1 MQNTLSNMLQFK
13 TKRFLRFYLKLKDIL
28 ILNFNFKKQNLYQRY
43 FLSDLKREKKKRNLW
58 IVIYICIYLL

>member
-43 FLSDLKREKKKRNLW
+43 FLSDLKREKKKKE
-58 IVIYICIYLL
+58 IYGL